1 MLYYTTTI
9 NIIYAST
16 RRHYDSWAGW
26 RWVNFIPY
34 TLLSGS
40 VRDNVLDAI
49 RWQISWVVIVLLNIF
64 SYIDEYCERWLEAA
78 VASVW
83 ALS

>member
-1 MLYYTTTI
+1 MPQQEGVMILELVGVELI
-9 NIIYAST
+9 L
-16 RRHYDSWAGW
+16 
-26 RWVNFIPY
+26 IPY

-49 RWQISWVVIVLLNIF
+49 RWQISKLLSRNCALKHFFIL
-64 SYIDEYCERWLEAA
+64 DEYCERWLEAA